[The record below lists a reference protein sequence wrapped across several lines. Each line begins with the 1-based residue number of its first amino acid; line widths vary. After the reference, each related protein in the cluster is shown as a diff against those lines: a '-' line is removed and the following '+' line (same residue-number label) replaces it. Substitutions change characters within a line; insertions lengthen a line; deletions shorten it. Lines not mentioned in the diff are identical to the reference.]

1 MRIKN
6 LLGATG
12 AALIFASCATP
23 RNYNYLQD
31 LQNGQQITTPT
42 DGTIRLQPNDMIT
55 VLVKSIGIIILLST
69 AHVAA
74 VTRRS
79 AVPAVVAVAASA
91 VAAVPVAEAAEAA
104 AVWVEEDDDEIEG

>member
-1 MRIKN
+1 METIH
-6 LLGATG
+6 A
-12 AALIFASCATP
+12 I
-23 RNYNYLQD
+23 
-31 LQNGQQITTPT
+31 PT
-42 DGTIRLQPNDMIT
+42 D
-55 VLVKSIGIIILLST
+55 IGIIILLST